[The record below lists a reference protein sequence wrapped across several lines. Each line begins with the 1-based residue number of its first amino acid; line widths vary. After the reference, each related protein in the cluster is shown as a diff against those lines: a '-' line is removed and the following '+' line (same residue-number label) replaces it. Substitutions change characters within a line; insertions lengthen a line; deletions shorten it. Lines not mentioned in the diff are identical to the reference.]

1 MLPSEDYRRTAAL
14 SILKAVTEG
23 GGVLTT
29 TPPSEVRPVVPE
41 EAVTLA
47 LRAARVYL
55 NSLEHNDIESSS
67 TWLVRGE
74 GRSVLVWGRR
84 VVCW

>member
-1 MLPSEDYRRTAAL
+1 M
-14 SILKAVTEG
+14 TEG

-29 TPPSEVRPVVPE
+29 TPPSEGRPVVPE

-74 GRSVLVWGRR
+74 GRSVLVWENRM
-84 VVCW
+84 C

>member
-1 MLPSEDYRRTAAL
+1 M
-14 SILKAVTEG
+14 
-23 GGVLTT
+23 
-29 TPPSEVRPVVPE
+29 VPE

-47 LRAARVYL
+47 LRATRVYL

-74 GRSVLVWGRR
+74 GRSVLVWENRM
-84 VVCW
+84 C

>member
-1 MLPSEDYRRTAAL
+1 M
-14 SILKAVTEG
+14 
-23 GGVLTT
+23 
-29 TPPSEVRPVVPE
+29 VPE

-74 GRSVLVWGRR
+74 GRSVLVWENRMCWCGRGGLCAG
-84 VVCW
+84 VGEEGCVLV